1 MNFAKATCLPVIFAA
16 MLSLPVSPA
25 LAEDNFHFIHNSC
38 KTGLQFSDSAC
49 DCLVAKV
56 KSELNENELTMFMA
70 GIKEDPDLMQ
80 EIQNTISREEME
92 NVMNFMTV
100 TPQQCQNQ

>member
-1 MNFAKATCLPVIFAA
+1 MNFVKIAFLPA
-16 MLSLPVSPA
+16 MFTAMMSLPVSPA
-25 LAEDNFHFIHNSC
+25 LTAGNFHFIHNSC
-38 KTGLQFSDSAC
+38 KTGLQFTDSAC

-56 KSELNENELTMFMA
+56 KSELNEKELTMFMA
-70 GIKEDPDLMQ
+70 GIKEDPALMQ
-80 EIQNTISREEME
+80 EIQNTITREEME